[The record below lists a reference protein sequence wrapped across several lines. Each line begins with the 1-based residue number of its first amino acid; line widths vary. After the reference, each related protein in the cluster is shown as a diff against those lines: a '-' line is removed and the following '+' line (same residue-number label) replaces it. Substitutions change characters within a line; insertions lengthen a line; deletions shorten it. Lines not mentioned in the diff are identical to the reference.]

1 MTNQKAI
8 KILQTLKHTNSDET
22 AEAVDMAVRALQS
35 EAVLKPALY
44 KRCGYNCNAGP
55 IGQVNDK
62 CIGFSHFFSKD
73 AKNNLCLTCPI
84 HAE

>member
-1 MTNQKAI
+1 MTSQKAI
-8 KILQTLKHTNSDET
+8 EILQTLKRADSEET
-22 AEAVDMAVRALQS
+22 SEAVDKAVRALQS

-55 IGQVNDK
+55 IGKIEDK